1 MFGIIAVLLVV
12 AIIAAIAA
20 ITLCILAAHQ
30 SAGGAAPCSAPE
42 DRRTTKDPQRT
53 R

>member
-1 MFGIIAVLLVV
+1 MIAVLLVV

-30 SAGGAAPCSAPE
+30 TAGAAPGSAPE
-42 DRRTTKDPQRT
+42 DRRTTQGSPRT
-53 R
+53 H